1 MLAFYLSFKEI
12 WRNRGRFFLFS
23 LVFALITILVL
34 FIAALAQGLATANKQ
49 FLEKLDAELLVFE
62 KNTNTSIPTSQI
74 GRSKLPAIHNVQ
86 GVAAAGSIGFS
97 TATLIPPNNQPDLD
111 VALVGVDP
119 NSPGSPPVLAGRELL
134 TTQANEVVIDGNIAG
149 RTHIKV
155 GDTITLKTI
164 QGTKEKF
171 YNLKV
176 VGQTDGRQY
185 LFQPAIFLPYRTW
198 DTIRPQG
205 ASTGDALVE
214 ITSNIVAVKLT
225 NPADLQ
231 TVATRIQSEVPS
243 VQVVDINTAILSLPG
258 YTVQQQTLDSQQF
271 FTLLIGILVIGGF
284 FQIQMLQK
292 VPLIGVLKAIGA
304 SNFIIAHSVVLQ
316 IVLVSSF
323 GVLLGSL
330 ITFILALGMPPNV
343 PILFSGNSILMAV
356 LSLLLIGP
364 LGGLVSVRQAIKVEP
379 LIALGL
385 SS

>member
-12 WRNRGRFFLFS
+12 WRNRGRFLLFS
-23 LVFALITILVL
+23 LVIALITILVL

-74 GRSKLPAIHNVQ
+74 GRSKLPAIRNVQ

-97 TATLIPPNNQPDLD
+97 TATLILPNNQPGLD

-134 TTQANEVVIDGNIAG
+134 TTQANEVVIDGNIAS

-164 QGTKEKF
+164 QDTKEKF
-171 YNLKV
+171 FNLRV
-176 VGQTDGRQY
+176 VGMTDGRQY

-205 ASTGDALVE
+205 PNTGGALVE
-214 ITSNIVAVKLT
+214 ITSNIVAVKLS

-231 TVATRIQSEVPS
+231 TVAAHIQSEVPS

-258 YTVQQQTLDSQQF
+258 YTVQQQTLNSQQF

-292 VPLIGVLKAIGA
+292 VPLIGVLKAIGS
-304 SNFIIAHSVVLQ
+304 SNLIIAHSVVLQ

-343 PILFSGNSILMAV
+343 PILFSGNSILTAV

>member
-12 WRNRGRFFLFS
+12 WRNRGRFLLFS
-23 LVFALITILVL
+23 LVIALITILVL

-74 GRSKLPAIHNVQ
+74 GRSKLPAIRNVQ

-97 TATLIPPNNQPDLD
+97 TATLILPNNQPGLD

-134 TTQANEVVIDGNIAG
+134 TTQANEVVIDGIIAS

-164 QGTKEKF
+164 QDTKEKF
-171 YNLKV
+171 FNLRV
-176 VGQTDGRQY
+176 VGMTDGRQY

-205 ASTGDALVE
+205 ATTGGALVE

-231 TVATRIQSEVPS
+231 TVAARIQSEVPS

-258 YTVQQQTLDSQQF
+258 YTVQQQTLNSQQF

-304 SNFIIAHSVVLQ
+304 SNLIIAHSVILQ

-343 PILFSGNSILMAV
+343 PILFSGNSILTAV

>member
-23 LVFALITILVL
+23 LVIALITILVL

-49 FLEKLDAELLVFE
+49 FLEKLDAELLVFG

-74 GRSKLPAIHNVQ
+74 GRSRLPAIRSVQ

-97 TATLIPPNNQPDLD
+97 SATLVLPNNQPGLD
-111 VALVGVDP
+111 IALVGVEP
-119 NSPGSPPVLAGRELL
+119 NSPGSPPVMAGRGLQ
-134 TTQANEVVIDGNIAG
+134 TTQANEVVIDGNIVNRA
-149 RTHIKV
+149 HIKV

-171 YNLKV
+171 YNLLV

-185 LFQPAIFLPYRTW
+185 LFQPAIFVPYRTW
-198 DTIRPQG
+198 DIIRPQG
-205 ASTGDALVE
+205 ASGGGLVE

-225 NPADLQ
+225 NPADSQ
-231 TVATRIQSEVPS
+231 SVAARIQSQVPS
-243 VQVVDINTAILSLPG
+243 VEVVDIATAIESLPG
-258 YTVQQQTLDSQQF
+258 YKVQQQTLNSQQF

-304 SNFIIAHSVVLQ
+304 SNFIIAHSVVIQ
-316 IVLVSSF
+316 IILVTSF

-330 ITFILALGMPPNV
+330 ITFILALGMPASV
-343 PILFSGNSILMAV
+343 PILFSGNSIILAV
-356 LSLLLIGP
+356 VSLLLIGP
-364 LGGLVSVRQAIKVEP
+364 IGGLVSVRQAIKVEP

>member
-1 MLAFYLSFKEI
+1 MAFYLSFKEI

-23 LVFALITILVL
+23 LVIALITILVL

-49 FLEKLDAELLVFE
+49 FLEKLDAELIVFQ

-74 GRSKLPAIHNVQ
+74 GRSKLPAIRNVE

-97 TATLIPPNNQPDLD
+97 TATLILPNNQPNLD
-111 VALVGVDP
+111 IALVGIEP
-119 NSPGSPPVLAGRELL
+119 NTPGSPPVTAGRGLL
-134 TTQANEVVIDGNIAG
+134 TSQANEVVIDENIVN
-149 RTHIKV
+149 RTHIQV
-155 GDTITLKTI
+155 GDTIKLKTI

-171 YNLKV
+171 YNLLV

-185 LFQPAIFLPYRTW
+185 LFQPAIFVPYRTW
-198 DTIRPQG
+198 DIIRPQG
-205 ASTGDALVE
+205 GSSGSLVE

-231 TVATRIQSEVPS
+231 VVAARIQNQVPS
-243 VQVVDINTAILSLPG
+243 VEVVDTKTAYESLPG
-258 YTVQQQTLDSQQF
+258 YKVQQQTLNSQQF

-316 IVLVSSF
+316 IVLVTSF

-330 ITFILALGMPPNV
+330 VTFILALGMPPSV
-343 PILFSGNSILMAV
+343 PILFSGNSIVLAV
-356 LSLLLIGP
+356 VSLLLIGP
-364 LGGLVSVRQAIKVEP
+364 IGGLVSVRQAIKVEP

>member
-23 LVFALITILVL
+23 LVIALITILVL

-74 GRSKLPAIHNVQ
+74 GRSKLPAIRSIP

-97 TATLIPPNNQPDLD
+97 TATLVLPNNQPGLD
-111 VALVGVDP
+111 VALVGIEP
-119 NSPGSPPVLAGRELL
+119 NTPGSPPVTAGRGLQ
-134 TTQANEVVIDGNIAG
+134 TTQANEVVIDGNIAN

-164 QGTKEKF
+164 QGAKEKL
-171 YNLKV
+171 YNLLV

-185 LFQPAIFLPYRTW
+185 MFQPAIFVPYRTW
-198 DTIRPQG
+198 DIIRPQG
-205 ASTGDALVE
+205 TSGGSALVE

-225 NPADLQ
+225 NPADLK
-231 TVATRIQSEVPS
+231 TVAARIQSEVPS
-243 VQVVDINTAILSLPG
+243 VEVVDINTAIQSLPG
-258 YTVQQQTLDSQQF
+258 YQVQQQTLNSQQF

-304 SNFIIAHSVVLQ
+304 SNFIIAHSVVIQ
-316 IVLVSSF
+316 IILVTSF

-330 ITFILALGMPPNV
+330 ITFLLALGMPASV
-343 PILFSGNSILMAV
+343 PILFRGNSIVVAIAA
-356 LSLLLIGP
+356 LLLIGP
-364 LGGLVSVRQAIKVEP
+364 IGGLVSVRQAIKVEP